1 VLDLVLENVI
11 FADPAGR
18 LTGPGSVGIREGRL
32 VYLGKNAPAARRVIN
47 GRGLTLSPGFI
58 DLHMHEDPWKEEAGG
73 ARIGEEVAACQVR
86 MGVTTSVG
94 GNCGL
99 GEVDV
104 ERYFGQLQRQGGLV
118 NYATF
123 IGHTALRHA
132 LGIGD
137 EYRAATPREID
148 RLQAAAGKALAA
160 GAVGISFG
168 IEYTPGAPTAEL
180 LALARVAQDFPGRLL
195 AAHFRSDAGGALESI
210 EEMIY
215 LGRETGLPMQIS
227 HLGSCAAYGY
237 MAPAL
242 DLIAAAVKR
251 GTGILADCYPYAA
264 FCTFIG
270 AAGFDGDCLARWG
283 VDYGAILVA
292 EGPYAGQ
299 RCNRELFERLRREA
313 PDTLVVA
320 FVLRD
325 DEVLLALRHPAVLV
339 ASDTLLRGGRGHP
352 RSAGT
357 FPRVLGRYVREG
369 KISFAD
375 ALYKM
380 TLGPAERLGLKDRGR
395 LEEGAWA
402 DLVLFN
408 PATLEDRAT
417 FANPAKAPAGIELVL
432 VNGQV
437 VVEKG
442 RLTGARPGRILR
454 PSQV

>member
-1 VLDLVLENVI
+1 MLDLVLENVI
-11 FADPAGR
+11 FADPAGK
-18 LTGPGSVGIREGRL
+18 LAGTGAVGIEAGRL
-32 VYLGKNAPAARRVIN
+32 AYLGKNAPAARRVID
-47 GRGLTLSPGFI
+47 GQGLTLAPGFI
-58 DLHMHEDPWKEEAGG
+58 DLHMHEDPLQEKAG
-73 ARIGEEVAACQVR
+73 AAYIGDEVAACQVR

-99 GEVDV
+99 GEVDL
-104 ERYFGQLQRQGGLV
+104 ERYFGQLQRQGSLV
-118 NYATF
+118 NYAAF

-132 LGIGD
+132 LGIED
-137 EYRAATPREID
+137 EYRAATPQEIG

-160 GAVGISFG
+160 GALGISFG
-168 IEYTPGAPTAEL
+168 IEYTPGAPTSEL
-180 LALARVAQDFPGRLL
+180 LALARVAQEFPGRLL
-195 AAHFRSDAGGALESI
+195 AAHFRSDADGALRSI
-210 EEMIY
+210 EELIY
-215 LGRETGLPMQIS
+215 LGRETGLPMQVS
-227 HLGSCAAYGY
+227 HVGSCAAYGY

-242 DLIAAAVKR
+242 DLIASAVEQ

-283 VDYGAILVA
+283 VDYSAIQVA
-292 EGPYAGQ
+292 EGPYAGR
-299 RCNRELFERLRREA
+299 RCDRELFERLRREA
-313 PDTLVVA
+313 PETLVVA

-325 DEVLLALRHPAVLV
+325 DEVLMALRHRAVLV
-339 ASDTLLRGGRGHP
+339 ASDTLLRGGQGHP

-369 KISFAD
+369 KIGFAD

-402 DLVLFN
+402 DLVLFD
-408 PATLEDRAT
+408 PAILEDRAT
-417 FANPAKAPAGIELVL
+417 FAEPTKPPVGVELVL
-432 VNGQV
+432 VNGRV